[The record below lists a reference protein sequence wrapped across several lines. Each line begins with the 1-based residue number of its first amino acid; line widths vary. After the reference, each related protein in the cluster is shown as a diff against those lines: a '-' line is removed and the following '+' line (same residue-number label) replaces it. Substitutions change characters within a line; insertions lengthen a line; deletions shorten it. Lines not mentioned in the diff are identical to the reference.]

1 MLKPHIRRQAL
12 SRLRFFHLPALGAS
26 LLNLPALAAPP
37 DLQFE
42 PGFIRQSPGQPADA
56 GALAL
61 RALAE
66 QRPLAAGRYALE
78 LYVNLS
84 PQGKHEINLDESGDG
99 QTLEPCLSAGLLGEL
114 GVREQNL
121 TARQAGTAG
130 GCIDLATQL
139 PGASADLDTGKLR
152 LHLSIPQSYLRRD
165 SSGTVA
171 ESLWDDGINAAF
183 VNYQASTQH
192 SNRRGSGSRNSQD
205 LYLNSGVNLYGWRL
219 RSQQALRENQQ
230 GDMRW
235 TRSNTYAQRDLPAR
249 WGTLTLGETFTQG
262 EIFRSLPFKGVKL
275 ASDSEM
281 LPDAMQN
288 YAPVLRG
295 VAQTYAKLEVLQN
308 GYPLYS
314 TFVAPG
320 PYEID
325 DLAVGASS
333 GELEVVLTEADGQ
346 VRRFIQPYSTLS
358 NLMRAGVWRYDLAV
372 GRYHGAYQADAPAL
386 WQATL
391 ARGIGWDSTLYAGV
405 LGGDYYRATTLGLG
419 RDFGALGAL
428 SLDITQ
434 ATSDLGPALGE
445 VQGNSFSARYGKAFD
460 NGTSLRFAGYRY
472 STVGYRDYDEA
483 VQQRNASDLYL
494 GNRRSRLEASV
505 YHHLGSA
512 GALSLTLS
520 QDDYWHS
527 SLQRRQYQLQ
537 YNTQLPHNISLNLFA
552 SQSLSSSRDNDRI
565 IGLGITLP
573 LDFAHASSATFD
585 LQHSAGKHSERASL
599 SGHFDERRL
608 NYRATLANDSQ
619 RSGSLSL
626 AYQGNQANYGMGYSE
641 AADYRNLSLSASGAL
656 LAHRGGMLLAPF
668 MGETNAVVHVPGIAG
683 VGVGQAQQGKTNHA
697 GYALAPYMRP
707 YRANQLVLQLDQLDP
722 EIEIDN
728 GATQVVP
735 RRGAVVLA
743 EFPARRVNR
752 LVLTLL
758 QADGHPLPFGAQ
770 VSDAQGQVLAVVGQG
785 GQALVATDLEQQQLQ
800 ARWTSG
806 SEQLCRFMITP
817 TTLPLEQGYRLQTL
831 HCQATPDW
839 KSQ

>member
-1 MLKPHIRRQAL
+1 MLKPHKRRQAL
-12 SRLRFFHLPALGAS
+12 SRLRFFHLPVLGTGLLS
-26 LLNLPALAAPP
+26 LPGLAAPP

-66 QRPLAAGRYALE
+66 HRPLNAGRYTLD

-84 PQGKHEINLDESGDG
+84 TQGRREIALHESSQG
-99 QTLEPCLSAGLLGEL
+99 QELAPCLSTGLLSEI

-121 TARQAGTAG
+121 APAKTADDGN
-130 GCIDLATQL
+130 CIDLTTQL

-152 LHLSIPQSYLRRD
+152 LNLSIPQSYLRRD
-165 SSGTVA
+165 TSGAIA
-171 ESLWDDGINAAF
+171 ESHWDHGINAAF
-183 VNYQASTQH
+183 MNYQASAQH
-192 SNRRGSGSRNSQD
+192 SNRRGSGNRSSQD

-219 RSQQALRENQQ
+219 RSQQALRENPQ
-230 GDMRW
+230 GAMRW

-275 ASDSEM
+275 ASDTEM
-281 LPDAMQN
+281 LPDGMQN

-346 VRRFIQPYSTLS
+346 VRRFIQPYSTLG
-358 NLMRAGVWRYDLAV
+358 NLMRAGVWRYDLAM
-372 GRYHGAYQADAPAL
+372 GRYHGANQADTPAL

-391 ARGIGWDSTLYAGV
+391 ARGIGWDSTLYTGV
-405 LGGDYYRATTLGLG
+405 LGGDYYRATILGLA

-428 SLDITQ
+428 SLDLTQ

-460 NGTSLRFAGYRY
+460 SGTSLRFAGYRY

-505 YHHLGSA
+505 YQHLGNA

-537 YNTQLPHNISLNLFA
+537 YNTQLPHNISFNLFA
-552 SQSLSSSRDNDRI
+552 SQSLTSSRDSDRI
-565 IGLGITLP
+565 IGVGITLP

-585 LQHSAGKHSERASL
+585 MQRSAGKHSERASL
-599 SGHFDERRL
+599 SGHFDDRRL
-608 NYRATLANDSQ
+608 NYRASLANDTQ

-626 AYQGNQANYGMGYSE
+626 AYQGSHANYGMGYSE
-641 AADYRNLSLSASGAL
+641 AADYRNLSLSTSGAL
-656 LAHRGGMLLAPF
+656 LAHGGGMLLAPF
-668 MGETNAVVHVPGIAG
+668 MGETNAVVHVPDIAG
-683 VGVGQAQQGKTNHA
+683 VGVSQAQQGKTNHA
-697 GYALAPYMRP
+697 GYALAPYLRP
-707 YRANQLVLQLDQLDP
+707 YRANPLVLQLDQLDP

-758 QADGHPLPFGAQ
+758 QADGQPLPFGAQ
-770 VSDAQGQVLAVVGQG
+770 VSDAQGQQLAVVGQG
-785 GQALVATDLEQQQLQ
+785 GQALVATELEQQQLL
-800 ARWTSG
+800 ARWSAG
-806 SEQLCRFMITP
+806 SEQLCRFDITP
-817 TTLPLEQGYRLQTL
+817 ANLPLEQGYRLQTL
-831 HCQATPDW
+831 HCQAPSDRN
-839 KSQ
+839 SQ

>member
-1 MLKPHIRRQAL
+1 MLKPFKRRQAL
-12 SRLRFFHLPALGAS
+12 SRLRFLPLPALGAS
-26 LLNLPALAAPP
+26 LLSLPAVAAPP

-42 PGFIRQSPGQPADA
+42 PGFIRQSPGQPANA

-66 QRPLAAGRYALE
+66 HRPLAAGRYTLD

-84 PQGKHEINLDESGDG
+84 PQGKREITVNESNDG
-99 QTLEPCLSAGLLGEL
+99 HALVPCLSAELLGEI
-114 GVREQNL
+114 GVREQHL
-121 TARQAGTAG
+121 TVRQPGNEG
-130 GCIDLATQL
+130 NCIDLATQL
-139 PGASADLDTGKLR
+139 DGASADLDTGKLR
-152 LHLSIPQSYLRRD
+152 LNLSIPQSYLRRD
-165 SSGTVA
+165 TSGAIA
-171 ESLWDDGINAAF
+171 ESHWDDGINAAF
-183 VNYQASTQH
+183 VNYQASAQH
-192 SNRRGSGSRNSQD
+192 SNRRGSGSRNDQD
-205 LYLNSGVNLYGWRL
+205 LYLNSGINLYGWRL

-230 GDMRW
+230 GDLRW

-262 EIFRSLPFKGVKL
+262 EVFRSLPFKGLKL
-275 ASDSEM
+275 ASDTGM
-281 LPDAMQN
+281 LPDTMQN

-325 DLAVGASS
+325 DLAVGGSS

-358 NLMRAGVWRYDLAV
+358 NLMRTGVWRYDLAL
-372 GRYHGAYQADAPAL
+372 GRYHGAGQADTPAL
-386 WQATL
+386 WQGAL
-391 ARGIGWDSTLYAGV
+391 ARGIGWDSTLYTGI
-405 LGGDYYRATTLGLG
+405 LGGDYYRATTLGLA
-419 RDFGALGAL
+419 RDFGVLGAL

-434 ATSDLGPALGE
+434 ATTDLGPALGE
-445 VQGNSFSARYGKAFD
+445 VKGNSLSARYGKAFD
-460 NGTSLRFAGYRY
+460 SGTNLRFAGYRY

-483 VQQRNASDLYL
+483 VLQRNASSLYL
-494 GNRRSRLEASV
+494 GNRRSRVEASV
-505 YHHLGSA
+505 YQHFGNA

-537 YNTQLPHNISLNLFA
+537 YNTQLPHNINLNLFA
-552 SQSLSSSRDNDRI
+552 SQSLTSSRSNDRI

-585 LQHSAGKHSERASL
+585 LQHSAGKYSERASL
-599 SGHFDERRL
+599 SGHFNDRRL
-608 NYRATLANDSQ
+608 NYRATLANDTQ
-619 RSGSLSL
+619 QSGSLSL
-626 AYQGNQANYGMGYSE
+626 SYQGSHANYGMGYSE
-641 AADYRNLSLSASGAL
+641 ATDYRSLSLSTSGAL
-656 LAHRGGMLLAPF
+656 LAHGGGMLLAPF
-668 MGETNAVVHVPGIAG
+668 IGETNAVVHVPDIAG
-683 VGVGQAQQGKTNHA
+683 IGVSQGQQGKTNRD

-707 YRANQLVLQLDQLDP
+707 YRANPVVLQLDQLDP

-743 EFPARRVNR
+743 EFAARRVNR

-758 QADGHPLPFGAQ
+758 QADGRPLPFGAQ
-770 VSDAQGQVLAVVGQG
+770 VSDVQGQELAVVGQG
-785 GQALVATDLEQQQLQ
+785 GQTLVATHLENQRLL
-800 ARWTSG
+800 ARWTAG
-806 SEQLCRFMITP
+806 NEQQCSFDITP
-817 TTLPLEQGYRLQTL
+817 ATLPLEQGYRLQTL
-831 HCQATPDW
+831 RCQASSDRNNP
-839 KSQ
+839 

>member
-1 MLKPHIRRQAL
+1 MLKPPKRRQAL
-12 SRLRFFHLPALGAS
+12 PRLRFFLLPALGAS
-26 LLNLPALAAPP
+26 LLGLPALAAPP

-61 RALAE
+61 QALAE
-66 QRPLAAGRYALE
+66 HRPLAAGRYTLE
-78 LYVNLS
+78 LFVNLS
-84 PQGKHEINLDESGDG
+84 PLGKRDITINESSDG
-99 QTLEPCLSAGLLGEL
+99 QALVPCLSAELLRET

-121 TARQAGTAG
+121 SPVQPGDEAT
-130 GCIDLATQL
+130 CIDLAAQL
-139 PGASADLDTGKLR
+139 AGASADLDAGKLQ
-152 LHLSIPQSYLRRD
+152 LNLSIPQYYLRRD
-165 SSGTVA
+165 THGAIA
-171 ESLWDDGINAAF
+171 ESHWDEGIHAAF
-183 VNYQASTQH
+183 VNYQASAQYR
-192 SNRRGSGSRNSQD
+192 NQRGRGSHTSQN

-219 RSQQALRENQQ
+219 RSQQALSENPQ
-230 GDMRW
+230 GDLRW

-249 WGTLTLGETFTQG
+249 WGTLTVGETFTQG
-262 EIFRSLPFKGVKL
+262 EVFRSLPFKGVKL
-275 ASDSEM
+275 ASDTDM

-346 VRRFIQPYSTLS
+346 VRRFIQPYSTLG
-358 NLMRAGVWRYDLAV
+358 NLLRTGVWRYDLAL
-372 GRYHGAYQADAPAL
+372 GRYHGASQADTPAL

-391 ARGIGWDSTLYAGV
+391 ARGIGWDSTLYTGV
-405 LGGDYYRATTLGLG
+405 LGGSYYRATTLGLA
-419 RDFGALGAL
+419 RDFAAFGAL
-428 SLDITQ
+428 SLDVTH
-434 ATSDLGPALGE
+434 ATSDLGPAQGE
-445 VQGNSFSARYGKAFD
+445 VQGNSVSARYGKAFD
-460 NGTSLRFAGYRY
+460 SGTNLRFAGYRY

-483 VQQRNASDLYL
+483 VQQRSGSSRYL

-505 YHHLGSA
+505 YQHFGNA

-527 SLQRRQYQLQ
+527 SLQRRQYQVQ

-552 SQSLSSSRDNDRI
+552 SQSLTSGHGNDRI
-565 IGLGITLP
+565 IGVGFTLP

-585 LQHSAGKHSERASL
+585 MQHSAGKHSERASL

-608 NYRATLANDSQ
+608 NYRASLNNDTQ

-626 AYQGNQANYGMGYSE
+626 AYQGSHANYGMGYSQ
-641 AADYRNLSLSASGAL
+641 AADYRNLSLSTSGAL
-656 LAHRGGMLLAPF
+656 LAHGGGMLLAPF
-668 MGETNAVVHVPGIAG
+668 LGETNAVVHVPDIAG
-683 VGVGQAQQGKTNHA
+683 VGVSQAQQGKTNRD
-697 GYALAPYMRP
+697 GYALAPYLRP
-707 YRANQLVLQLDQLDP
+707 YRANSLVLQLDQLDP
-722 EIEIDN
+722 EVEIDN

-743 EFPARRVNR
+743 EFAARRVNR

-758 QADGHPLPFGAQ
+758 QTDGQPLPFGAQ
-770 VSDAQGQVLAVVGQG
+770 VSDAQGQALAVVGQG
-785 GQALVATDLEQQQLQ
+785 GQALVATHLEPQQLL
-800 ARWTSG
+800 ARWAAG
-806 SEQLCRFMITP
+806 SEQQCRFDITP
-817 TTLPLEQGYRLQTL
+817 ATWPLEQGYRLQTL
-831 HCQATPDW
+831 HCQAPSNW